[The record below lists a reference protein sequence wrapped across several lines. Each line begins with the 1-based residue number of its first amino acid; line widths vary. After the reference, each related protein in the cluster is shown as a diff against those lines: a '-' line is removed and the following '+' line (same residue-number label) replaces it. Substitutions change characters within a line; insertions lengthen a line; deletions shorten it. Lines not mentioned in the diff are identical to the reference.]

1 MSKMPV
7 VFIGHGSPMNAIE
20 DNSFTQAWEDMAKKI
35 PTPKE
40 ILVISAH
47 WYVKGTRILTDVKP
61 KMTYDMYG
69 FPQELYQVVYDAP
82 GAVETAKRVQDLL
95 GNTVQ
100 VDNSWGYDHGNWAVL
115 HKMYPNHDIPV
126 TQLSVDQTLSA
137 KGHFLFGQKLKP
149 LRDEGVLILA
159 SGDVVHNLQR
169 VDWDSTVGY
178 DWAEKFDHQIR
189 DEILAGRYENVVN
202 YETFGKLAQWSVPT
216 PDHYDPLLYMIGA
229 ADTDDKVTVY
239 NDACVMGSL
248 SMTSYMLGS

>member
-7 VFIGHGSPMNAIE
+7 LFIGHGSPMNAIE
-20 DNSFTQAWEDMAKKI
+20 DNSFTHEWEEMAKKI
-35 PTPKE
+35 PIPKT

-47 WYVKGTRILTDVKP
+47 WYVKGTKVLEDANP

-69 FPQELYQVVYDAP
+69 FPKKLYQVIYNAP
-82 GAVETAKRVQDLL
+82 GAVKTAKCVQELL
-95 GNTVQ
+95 GDTVQ

-115 HKMYPNHDIPV
+115 HKMYPNCDIPV

-137 KGHFLFGQKLKP
+137 EGHFLLGQKLKP

-169 VDWDSTVGY
+169 ADWNSTSGY
-178 DWAEKFDHQIR
+178 DWAETFDHQIR
-189 DEILAGRYENVVN
+189 DEVLAGRYENIIN
-202 YETFGKLAQWSVPT
+202 YEVFGKPAQWSVPT
-216 PDHYDPLLYMIGA
+216 PDHYYPLLYMIGA
-229 ADTDDKVTVY
+229 ADADDKVKVY

-248 SMTSYMLGS
+248 SMTSYLLG